1 MKYLLMLIDYDE
13 TKTTKEQ
20 DEQFALAVKQMHA
33 AASAAGTASLYWLTS
48 ASKPMYERMKV
59 ELQRS
64 RIS

>member
-20 DEQFALAVKQMHA
+20 DEEFSRAVKSMHA
-33 AASAAGTASLYWLTS
+33 AADVAGTASLYWLTT